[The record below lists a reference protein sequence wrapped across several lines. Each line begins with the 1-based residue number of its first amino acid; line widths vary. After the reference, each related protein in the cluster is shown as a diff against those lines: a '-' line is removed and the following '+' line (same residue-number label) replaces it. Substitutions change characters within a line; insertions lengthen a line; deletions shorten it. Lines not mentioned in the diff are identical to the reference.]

1 MLLWSIITIIVLL
14 AGGLLGAANLIV
26 AKKPNAK
33 ELIDKLTPYQGWIG
47 VVLFV
52 WGVID
57 VIRLLTSLGALG
69 SAGIWMVIWILTPLT
84 ELGLGFLLG
93 YGLISKYALSKN
105 PQALEKGQ
113 QVRAKLAVYQGPLG
127 LAAIVLALLNVV
139 TILR

>member
-1 MLLWSIITIIVLL
+1 MWIITVVVLL
-14 AGGLLGAANLIV
+14 AAGLLGAANLIV

-47 VVLFV
+47 VVLVV

-57 VIRLLTSLGALG
+57 AIRVVRFLGAMSSG
-69 SAGIWMVIWILTPLT
+69 WMVIAILTALT

-93 YGLISKYALSKN
+93 YGLISKYALSKS

-113 QVRAKLAVYQGPLG
+113 LLRAKLAVYQGPLG
-127 LAAIVLALLNVV
+127 LTAIVLA
-139 TILR
+139 ILFAVMNLR

>member
-1 MLLWSIITIIVLL
+1 MWIITVAVLL
-14 AGGLLGAANLIV
+14 AGGLLGAANLII

-47 VVLFV
+47 VVLVV

-57 VIRLLTSLGALG
+57 VIRIVPSLGAL
-69 SAGIWMVIWILTPLT
+69 SAAPLWMVISLLTALT

-93 YGLISKYALSKN
+93 YGLISKYVLGSS

-113 QVRAKLAVYQGPLG
+113 QLRANLAVYQGPLG
-127 LAAIVLALLNVV
+127 LTAIVLA
-139 TILR
+139 ILFAVMRLR

>member
-1 MLLWSIITIIVLL
+1 ML
-14 AGGLLGAANLIV
+14 AAGLLGAANLIV

-47 VVLFV
+47 VVLVV

-57 VIRLLTSLGALG
+57 AIRVVRFLGAMSSG
-69 SAGIWMVIWILTPLT
+69 WMVIAILTALT

-93 YGLISKYALSKN
+93 YGLISKYVLSKS

-113 QVRAKLAVYQGPLG
+113 LLRAKLAVYQGPLG
-127 LAAIVLALLNVV
+127 LTAIVLA
-139 TILR
+139 ILFAVMNLR